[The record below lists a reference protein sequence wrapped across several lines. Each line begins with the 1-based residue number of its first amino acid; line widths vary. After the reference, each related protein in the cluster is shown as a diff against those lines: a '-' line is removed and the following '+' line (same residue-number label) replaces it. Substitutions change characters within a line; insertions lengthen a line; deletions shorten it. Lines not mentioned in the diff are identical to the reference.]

1 MSATD
6 TLAALWKHAELPGHT
21 LENAILTGADPVL
34 PSSFAVGTAAQT
46 SVAAAALAA
55 VELGHARGQQYQQVS
70 VDMTHAALEC
80 SAWFSLDG
88 VTPNVWDKFSG
99 LYRCA
104 EGWVRIHANFAHHRD
119 GALRLL
125 GLSADTVQRAD
136 AERALLSWRALDF
149 EQAAADAGLV
159 VAAVRSFAEWDAHPQ
174 GRAAASL
181 PLFTIERIGDAA
193 PRKLP
198 ALSADDRP
206 LTGLRVLDLTRILAG
221 PVCGRML
228 AAYGADVMLI
238 NSPHLPNIESIADT
252 SRGKFSAHADLRT
265 PDGRDALKHLLATSH
280 VFVQGYRPGGL
291 AEHGFGAEDAARLR
305 PGIVYV
311 SLCAY
316 GETGPWKG
324 RRGFD
329 SLVQTATGFNLAE
342 ADAAKSAE
350 PKALPMQILDYATGH
365 LMAFAAT
372 AALRRQALE
381 GGSWH
386 VKVSLAQTGHWL
398 RSLGRVA
405 NGFSIERPKVAP
417 YVEVAQSGFGELAA
431 MAHSAKFS
439 RTPHAGRGPRCHR
452 ERTRRS
458 GRPTPSVEALPS
470 SGRAPGRR
478 HNLMSAPA
486 FRQATL

>member
-1 MSATD
+1 MSAID
-6 TLAALWKHAELPGHT
+6 TLSTLWKLAKLPADTLRHA
-21 LENAILTGADPVL
+21 NLTGADPVL
-34 PSSFAVGTAAQT
+34 PSSFAVGSAAQA

-55 VELGHARGQQYQQVS
+55 VELGHVRGQPHQQVS

-80 SAWFSLDG
+80 SGWFSLNG

-104 EGWVRIHANFAHHRD
+104 DGWVRVHANFAHHRD

-125 GLSADTVQRAD
+125 GLAADVVQRAD

-159 VAAVRSFAEWDAHPQ
+159 VAACRSFAEWDAHPQ
-174 GRAAASL
+174 GQLVAAL

-193 PRKLP
+193 PRTLP
-198 ALSADDRP
+198 ALNDDDRP

-228 AAYGADVMLI
+228 AAYGADVMLV

-252 SRGKFSAHADLRT
+252 SRGKLSAHVDLQT
-265 PDGRDALKHLLATSH
+265 STGRDALRNLLATSH
-280 VFVQGYRPGGL
+280 VLVQGYRPGAL
-291 AEHGFGAEDAARLR
+291 TEHGFSPEEAARLR

-316 GETGPWKG
+316 GDTGPW
-324 RRGFD
+324 RAWRGFD

-342 ADAAKSAE
+342 AEAANSAE

-372 AALRRQALE
+372 TALRRQALE
-381 GGSWH
+381 GGSWQ

-398 RSLGRVA
+398 RSLGRVE
-405 NGFSIERPKVAP
+405 NGFSIDRPKISP
-417 YVEVAQSGFGELAA
+417 YMETATSAFGELAA

-439 RTPHAGRGPRCHR
+439 RTP
-452 ERTRRS
+452 TRWAR
-458 GRPTPSVEALPS
+458 PSVP
-470 SGRAPGRR
+470 PGT
-478 HNLMSAPA
+478 HPPEWPV
-486 FRQATL
+486 

>member
-6 TLAALWKHAELPGHT
+6 TLSTLWKLAKQPADT
-21 LENAILTGADPVL
+21 LQHVQLTGADPVL
-34 PSSFAVGTAAQT
+34 PSSFAVGTAAQA

-55 VELGHARGQQYQQVS
+55 VELGHARGQPRQQVS

-80 SAWFSLDG
+80 SGWFSLDG

-99 LYRCA
+99 LYRCDD
-104 EGWVRIHANFAHHRD
+104 GWVRIHANFAHHRD
-119 GALRLL
+119 GALGLL
-125 GLSADTVQRAD
+125 GLSADTAQRAD
-136 AERALLSWRALDF
+136 AERALLSWRAQDF

-159 VAAVRSFAEWDAHPQ
+159 VAACRSFADWDAHPQ
-174 GRAAASL
+174 GQAVAAL
-181 PLFTIERIGDAA
+181 PFFTIERIGEAA
-193 PRKLP
+193 PRPLP
-198 ALSADDRP
+198 ALSATDRP

-252 SRGKFSAHADLRT
+252 SRGKLSAHADLRT
-265 PDGRDALKHLLATSH
+265 AVGRDALKNLLVTSH

-291 AEHGFGAEDAARLR
+291 AASGFAPEDAARLR

-316 GETGPWKG
+316 GDTGPWRM

-342 ADAAKSAE
+342 AEVANSVE
-350 PKALPMQILDYATGH
+350 PKPLPMQILDYATGH
-365 LMAFAAT
+365 LMAFAAIT
-372 AALRRQALE
+372 ALRRQALE

-398 RSLGRVA
+398 RSLGRVE
-405 NGFSIERPKVAP
+405 NGFSIERPKVTPFIETAT
-417 YVEVAQSGFGELAA
+417 SGFGELAA

-439 RTPHAGRGPRCHR
+439 STPTFWA
-452 ERTRRS
+452 
-458 GRPTPSVEALPS
+458 RPSMP
-470 SGRAPGRR
+470 PGT
-478 HNLMSAPA
+478 HPPEWPPA
-486 FRQATL
+486 A

>member
-1 MSATD
+1 MPD
-6 TLAALWKHAELPGHT
+6 DT
-21 LENAILTGADPVL
+21 LENAILTGVDPVL
-34 PSSFAVGTAAQT
+34 PSSFAVGTAAQA

-55 VELGHARGQQYQQVS
+55 VEFGHVRGQRYQQVS
-70 VDMTHAALEC
+70 VDMKHAALEC
-80 SAWFSLDG
+80 SGWFRLDG
-88 VTPNVWDKFSG
+88 ATPNVWDKFSG

-104 EGWVRIHANFAHHRD
+104 DGWVRVHANFSHHRD

-125 GLSADTVQRAD
+125 GLSAETAQRAD
-136 AERALLSWRALDF
+136 AERELLSWRALEF

-159 VAAVRSFAEWDAHPQ
+159 VAACRSFAEWDAHPQ
-174 GRAAASL
+174 GQAVAAL
-181 PLFTIERIGDAA
+181 PLFTIERIGEAS
-193 PRKLP
+193 PRELP
-198 ALSADDRP
+198 ELNADDRP
-206 LTGLRVLDLTRILAG
+206 LHGLRVLDLTRILAG

-238 NSPHLPNIESIADT
+238 NAPHLPNIESIADT
-252 SRGKFSAHADLRT
+252 SRGKLSAHVDLRASE
-265 PDGRDALKHLLATSH
+265 GQALLKKLLATSH

-291 AEHGFGAEDAARLR
+291 AAHGFSPEDVARLS

-316 GETGPWKG
+316 GDGGPWQA

-342 ADAAKSAE
+342 AEAAGSTE
-350 PKALPMQILDYATGH
+350 PKALPMQLLDYATGH

-372 AALRRQALE
+372 TALRRQALE

-405 NGFSIERPKVAP
+405 NGFSIERPKVTP
-417 YVEVAQSGFGELAA
+417 YIETANSGFGELTA
-431 MAHSAKFS
+431 MSHSAKFS
-439 RTPHAGRGPRCHR
+439 RTPTRWARPSMPPGTHAPQW
-452 ERTRRS
+452 
-458 GRPTPSVEALPS
+458 
-470 SGRAPGRR
+470 
-478 HNLMSAPA
+478 PA
-486 FRQATL
+486 TS

>member
-1 MSATD
+1 MSAID
-6 TLAALWKHAELPGHT
+6 TLADVWALAELPSAT
-21 LENAILTGADPVL
+21 LGSAILTGADPVL

-55 VELGHARGQQYQQVS
+55 VELGHVRGQPYQHVS

-80 SAWFSLDG
+80 SGWFSIDG
-88 VTPNVWDKFSG
+88 VTPNAWDKFSG

-104 EGWVRIHANFAHHRD
+104 DGWVRIHANFAHHRD

-125 GLSADTVQRAD
+125 GLSAATAERAD
-136 AERALLSWRALDF
+136 AERALLSWRTLEL

-159 VAAVRSFAEWDAHPQ
+159 VAASRSFVEWDAHPQ
-174 GRAAASL
+174 GQAVATL
-181 PLFTIERIGDAA
+181 PLFTIERIGDGE

-198 ALSADDRP
+198 LLNADDRP

-265 PDGRDALKHLLATSH
+265 SAGCAALKNLLSTSH
-280 VFVQGYRPGGL
+280 VFVQGYRPGTL
-291 AEHGFGAEDAARLR
+291 LEHGFGLEEAARLR

-316 GETGPWKG
+316 GDTGPWRA

-342 ADAAKSAE
+342 AEAANSVE

-365 LMAFAAT
+365 LMAFAAA

-398 RSLGRVA
+398 RSLGRVE

-417 YVEVAQSGFGELAA
+417 YIETAQSGFGELAA
-431 MAHSAKFS
+431 LSHSAKFS
-439 RTPHAGRGPRCHR
+439 RTP
-452 ERTRRS
+452 TRWA
-458 GRPTPSVEALPS
+458 RPAMPPGTHPPVWPATPD
-470 SGRAPGRR
+470 
-478 HNLMSAPA
+478 
-486 FRQATL
+486 

>member
-6 TLAALWKHAELPGHT
+6 TLSTLWKLAELPATT
-21 LENAILTGADPVL
+21 LQNANLTGVEPVL

-46 SVAAAALAA
+46 SIAAAALAA
-55 VELGHARGQQYQQVS
+55 VELGHVRGQPHQQIS

-80 SAWFSLDG
+80 SGWFSLNG

-104 EGWVRIHANFAHHRD
+104 DGWVRVHANFAHHRD

-125 GLSADTVQRAD
+125 GLSADTAQRAD

-159 VAAVRSFAEWDAHPQ
+159 VAACRSFAEWDAHPQ
-174 GRAAASL
+174 GRAVAAL
-181 PLFTIERIGDAA
+181 PLFSIERIGDAES
-193 PRKLP
+193 RSLP
-198 ALSADDRP
+198 ALNANDRP
-206 LTGLRVLDLTRILAG
+206 LAGLRVLDLTRILAG

-238 NSPHLPNIESIADT
+238 NSPNLPNIESIADT
-252 SRGKFSAHADLRT
+252 SRGKFSAHVDLQT
-265 PDGRDALKHLLATSH
+265 PAGHDALSRLLATSN
-280 VFVQGYRPGGL
+280 VFVQGYRPGAL
-291 AEHGFGAEDAARLR
+291 VEHGFGPDEAARLR
-305 PGIVYV
+305 PGIVYI

-316 GETGPWKG
+316 GDTGPCGPWQA

-342 ADAAKSAE
+342 AEAANSAE

-365 LMAFAAT
+365 LMAFAAIT
-372 AALRRQALE
+372 ALRRQALE

-386 VKVSLAQTGHWL
+386 VKVSLAQTEHWL

-405 NGFSIERPKVAP
+405 NGFSIERPKVTP
-417 YVEVAQSGFGELAA
+417 YIETATSGFGELAA

-439 RTPHAGRGPRCHR
+439 RTPTRWVRPSMPPGTHRPEWPAG
-452 ERTRRS
+452 
-458 GRPTPSVEALPS
+458 
-470 SGRAPGRR
+470 
-478 HNLMSAPA
+478 PA
-486 FRQATL
+486 